1 MHNPPM
7 SVTYLG
13 LDVSKATLDIAGPS
27 IKPTQLPNT
36 AKGYR
41 QLLAML
47 KTLPDKV
54 HVVCEATG
62 GYERGVV
69 AALMAVGV
77 GVCRV
82 NPRRVR
88 QFARGIG
95 LLAKTDRLD
104 AGLLAEFGRQTQPR
118 PLVLYSQ
125 ALDELRVLYD
135 RRQQLVALRTVE
147 SNRLETALKT
157 MVPLLKKSLRFID
170 RQIQE
175 IERLIDAHITS
186 HQEIHSKVA
195 RMELVKGV
203 GRVTATVLLAHMPQ
217 IGALSDNQAA
227 ALAGVAP
234 FNNDSGASQGKRSIR
249 GGRHQVR
256 SVLYMAATAAAQYN
270 PILRC
275 FYQRLIQKGKPAK
288 VALVAVMRKLII
300 LLNRLI
306 KNPHF
311 ALA

>member
-1 MHNPPM
+1 MNI
-7 SVTYLG
+7 TYLG
-13 LDVSKATLDIAGPS
+13 LDVAKATLDIAGPS
-27 IKPTQLPNT
+27 IKTTQVPNN
-36 AKGYR
+36 AEGYR
-41 QLLAML
+41 QLLSML
-47 KTLPDKV
+47 KTLPGIV

-69 AALMAVGV
+69 AALMAAGI

-88 QFARGIG
+88 QFAKGIG

-104 AGLLAEFGRQTQPR
+104 AALLAEFGRQTQPR

-125 ALDELRVLYD
+125 ALEELRVLYD
-135 RRQQLVALRTVE
+135 RRQQLVVWRTAE
-147 SNRLETALKT
+147 KNRLDTALKS
-157 MVPLLKKSLRFID
+157 MLPLLKKTLRFID
-170 RQIQE
+170 RQIE
-175 IERLIDAHITS
+175 DVERLIDAHIAAN
-186 HQEIHSKVA
+186 QEIQTKVA

-217 IGALSDNQAA
+217 IGSLSDKEVA

-234 FNNDSGASQGKRSIR
+234 FNNDSGASRGKRSIR
-249 GGRHQVR
+249 GGRYQVR
-256 SVLYMAATAAAQYN
+256 SVLYMAATSAAQYN
-270 PILRC
+270 PILRA
-275 FYQRLIQKGKPAK
+275 FYLRLVAKGKPAK
-288 VALVAVMRKLII
+288 VALTAIMRKLII